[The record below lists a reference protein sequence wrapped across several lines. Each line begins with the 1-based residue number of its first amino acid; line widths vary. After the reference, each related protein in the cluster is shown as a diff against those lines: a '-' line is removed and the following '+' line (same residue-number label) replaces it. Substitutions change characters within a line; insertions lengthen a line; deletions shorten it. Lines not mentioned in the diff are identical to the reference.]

1 MAVEKI
7 VEPEATSEGER
18 SWLSRGILGIGAA
31 SFFSDS
37 GHEITTALLPTFVA
51 STLKAP
57 VAALG
62 LIEGVSDALVG
73 IAKLVGG
80 PLANDEARRLR
91 IARGGYLATALAT
104 GAIGA
109 AVAVWQVAILR
120 AFAWISRGIRSP
132 ARDAML
138 AQLAPESAYGRAF
151 GLERAGDNLGAVA
164 GPLLAAAFVASIG
177 IRPTLYLAAVPGLL
191 AALAITIA
199 AREAKKKRST
209 AGAQRRAFAWR
220 TLIPAGIGRPLLPI
234 AAFELGNMAT
244 TLLILRA
251 TTLLHHG
258 KRSLEAATSLAIL
271 LYAGHNLAGSGTAY
285 LGGHWIDR
293 RSARTVFV
301 AGALIYT
308 GSYLLFAGSS
318 HGLLLVAAF
327 LLSGAGVGLTET
339 AESTLFAQLLP
350 SHLRGSGFGVLGGVQ
365 AFGDFASSAIVG
377 LLWTTIGPSVAFL
390 YAAGWVGAAAVIA
403 ALRPLVAPAE
413 QNGQRDG

>member
-7 VEPEATSEGER
+7 VEPEAANGEER
-18 SWLSRGILGIGAA
+18 PWLSRGVLGIGAA

-37 GHEITTALLPTFVA
+37 GHEMTTALLPTFVA

-62 LIEGVSDALVG
+62 LIEGASDALVG

-80 PLANDEARRLR
+80 PLANDETLRLR
-91 IARGGYLATALAT
+91 IARGGYLGTALAT

-120 AFAWISRGIRSP
+120 AFAWVSRGIRSP

-164 GPLLAAAFVASIG
+164 GPLLAAVFVASIG
-177 IRPTLYLAAVPGLL
+177 IRPTLYLAAIPGLL

-199 AREAKKKRST
+199 AREARKQPRT
-209 AGAQRRAFAWR
+209 VVRRRAFAWR
-220 TLIPAGIGRPLLPI
+220 TLIPSGLGRPLLPI

-258 KRSLEAATSLAIL
+258 GRSLETATSLAII

-293 RSARTVFV
+293 RTARTVFV

-308 GSYLLFAGSS
+308 GSYLLFASSS
-318 HGLLLVAAF
+318 HGLLLIIAF

-365 AFGDFASSAIVG
+365 AFGDFASSAVVG
-377 LLWTTIGPSVAFL
+377 LLWTAVNPSVAFI
-390 YAAGWVGAAAVIA
+390 YAACWVGAAAVIA
-403 ALRPLVAPAE
+403 ILRPPVIPARSNE
-413 QNGQRDG
+413 RRDG